1 MLDRYRELAAKVDAF
16 FARVAAR
23 HPDDLR
29 CAAGC
34 DACCRQRL
42 TVTTIEA
49 DAIAALIAAL
59 GDEARRRLGE
69 IARREDRCAALDDA
83 GRCAIYA
90 ARPLVCRSHGVP
102 IRTRNERGLPV
113 VDACR
118 LNFTARGPAAA
129 DPDCVLDQT
138 TLSATLAMIDQVHTG
153 KRDAARHELADV
165 IRAALQR

>member
-23 HPDDLR
+23 HASDLR

-42 TVTTIEA
+42 TVTTVEA
-49 DAIAALIAAL
+49 DVVVALVRAL
-59 GDEARRRLGE
+59 PEEARARLR
-69 IARREDRCAALDDA
+69 ASQAHTDRCAALDDA
-83 GRCAIYA
+83 GRCQIYE

-102 IRTRNERGLPV
+102 IKLRNPRGLPV
-113 VDACR
+113 IEACS
-118 LNFTARGPAAA
+118 LNFTAHGPAAA

-138 TLSATLAMIDQVHTG
+138 TLSATLGMIDRAHTG
-153 KRDAARHELADV
+153 RDDDPRHDLADV
-165 IRAALQR
+165 IRGAL

>member
-1 MLDRYRELAAKVDAF
+1 VLDRYRELAAKVDAF

-23 HPDDLR
+23 HASDLR

-42 TVTTIEA
+42 TVTTVEA
-49 DAIAALIAAL
+49 DLVALLVRAL
-59 GDEARRRLGE
+59 PEEAKARLRASGGH
-69 IARREDRCAALDDA
+69 ADRCAALDDA
-83 GRCAIYA
+83 GRCQIYE

-102 IRTRNERGLPV
+102 IKLRSPRGLPV
-113 VDACR
+113 VEACA

-138 TLSATLAMIDQVHTG
+138 TLSATLGMIDRAHTG
-153 KRDAARHELADV
+153 RDDDRRHDLADV
-165 IRAALQR
+165 IRGAL